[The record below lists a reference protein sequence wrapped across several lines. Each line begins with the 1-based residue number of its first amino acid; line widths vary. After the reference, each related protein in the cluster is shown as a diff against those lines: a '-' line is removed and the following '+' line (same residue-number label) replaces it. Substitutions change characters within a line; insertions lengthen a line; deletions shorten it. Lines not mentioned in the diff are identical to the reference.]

1 MTAAL
6 APTLLGLVAARF
18 AWPGALEVDGKALAA
33 LPEPERPAAVERLV
47 ERYGVPAAAPYLAP
61 LLGGGEPEVR
71 VYVGRLLAG
80 AGDPRALATA
90 VDWLTAPGRSP
101 ADRAFGLDLLGR
113 APTLDPAARRA
124 LEQACRDHDASVRMR
139 ALEALGRQE
148 VSSSLAAVLG
158 ALDDDSREVR
168 LQAVLTTA
176 RAAGQ
181 DPDQATLATLPLIER
196 LEDADRLIRLAALRA
211 LGRLH
216 DPRAVR
222 ALVRIASEQ
231 TIDLR
236 VAAVDALGAPAMA
249 EAVPALIRFA
259 RREPTDDVARHAD
272 LALGEIGTP
281 AAIAALAARLRTPP
295 VSDEV
300 KLGLRHAGGAA
311 VEALARELAH
321 GTPAS
326 AALAAELLG
335 ELGDRRATAALARA
349 VDAAPE
355 DATLVLVAIDALARL
370 RDPAGVPALARAAAA
385 PYADVRLRALTA
397 LTAIA
402 DGRSVAVLPAG
413 LADPDARVRAAAA
426 ELAGAAAARA
436 AAPALA
442 DRLGDADGSVRRAA
456 AQALARLGSVPGNL
470 ARMLA
475 VLAATRPT
483 RQEDE
488 IEALGDALEA
498 NAAAA
503 TTADA
508 AQLDAAFARA
518 DSALQIALGRA
529 LAAVRAGKTLTDR
542 AAIEAALGRL
552 PAGGAGARTAAD
564 VLAVARLSDADAVR
578 LARAFADAE
587 PVGKA
592 RLCAAIARAPH
603 GDRWLA
609 ALIDD
614 PREALA
620 VRAAA
625 AWSARG
631 LSGARASLER
641 AAHGGDPLA
650 FNARAALAAGGRAGG
665 WSGLRLLAP
674 DGTPLCGRWV
684 TLTVG
689 DLSVQ
694 AMTDETGR
702 ARVDGLVAP
711 ASGAWSAPGLSLR
724 DAP

>member
-1 MTAAL
+1 
-6 APTLLGLVAARF
+6 
-18 AWPGALEVDGKALAA
+18 
-33 LPEPERPAAVERLV
+33 
-47 ERYGVPAAAPYLAP
+47 
-61 LLGGGEPEVR
+61 
-71 VYVGRLLAG
+71 
-80 AGDPRALATA
+80 
-90 VDWLTAPGRSP
+90 
-101 ADRAFGLDLLGR
+101 
-113 APTLDPAARRA
+113 
-124 LEQACRDHDASVRMR
+124 
-139 ALEALGRQE
+139 
-148 VSSSLAAVLG
+148 
-158 ALDDDSREVR
+158 
-168 LQAVLTTA
+168 
-176 RAAGQ
+176 
-181 DPDQATLATLPLIER
+181 
-196 LEDADRLIRLAALRA
+196 
-211 LGRLH
+211 
-216 DPRAVR
+216 
-222 ALVRIASEQ
+222 
-231 TIDLR
+231 
-236 VAAVDALGAPAMA
+236 
-249 EAVPALIRFA
+249 
-259 RREPTDDVARHAD
+259 
-272 LALGEIGTP
+272 ALGEIGTP

-385 PYADVRLRALTA
+385 PYADV
-397 LTAIA
+397 
-402 DGRSVAVLPAG
+402 RSVAVLPAG

-529 LAAVRAGKTLTDR
+529 LAAVRVGKTLTDR

-564 VLAVARLSDADAVR
+564 V
-578 LARAFADAE
+578 
-587 PVGKA
+587 
-592 RLCAAIARAPH
+592 
-603 GDRWLA
+603 
-609 ALIDD
+609 
-614 PREALA
+614 
-620 VRAAA
+620 
-625 AWSARG
+625 
-631 LSGARASLER
+631 
-641 AAHGGDPLA
+641 
-650 FNARAALAAGGRAGG
+650 
-665 WSGLRLLAP
+665 
-674 DGTPLCGRWV
+674 
-684 TLTVG
+684 
-689 DLSVQ
+689 
-694 AMTDETGR
+694 
-702 ARVDGLVAP
+702 
-711 ASGAWSAPGLSLR
+711 
-724 DAP
+724 